1 MVGGAGEQNRQQC
14 AAPDNQPSASGCT
27 LIDVTNGVKETRV
40 RLSSLLLLSCVALV
54 GVFAARHAGAAMPP
68 DQRGV
73 KAVSLAPPPSTGGF
87 FPLKDVKRGMT
98 ATAWTVFEG
107 TTPEP
112 MDVEI
117 LGVLRGVRGPGHDI
131 ILAQLHGSKPEY
143 TGVVAG
149 MSGSPVYIGNKLLG
163 SISYHIGQF
172 SKDAIAGITPI
183 ADMLEVRDI
192 PIGGPLQRANGNE
205 DAPAPA
211 ISMARTSAGLSDS
224 GVNLQPIATPVMM
237 SGFQPEAIR
246 LWKEKMAGTG
256 LDEVVAGGGAGSSLG
271 AGGEPSMV
279 SAADVLPGSAVSIQ
293 LARGDMELAATCTV
307 TYIDP
312 KQLLACGHPV
322 LQAGPVSLPMT
333 KTDVVTT
340 LASSLQSFKVIN
352 TGETIGAFT
361 EDRESAIRG
370 VIGSRARMIPLH
382 ITVDGIQK
390 PRNLNVQVLDMP
402 SLTPQVIL
410 VVLFQ
415 ALLQNNDNTSET
427 SYHLTGSI
435 DMDGYPRT
443 PLDLWAP
450 ASDAMPAPM
459 MAALQTGERFSK
471 LYSNGT
477 RHGGVRAVDLKV
489 EAIPRRVQVELQSA
503 RLTSGNIVHAGDTVT
518 VEATVRPWQQPAHNV
533 RIPVTLPARLQSGNL
548 RILISDATVLD
559 RTMDQPRMMPRPV
572 DMDSVLAQVS
582 KEHRADRIYVSLLM
596 PETQASMEGR
606 TLSGLPISMANAL
619 EPLRAAQDVSLNGE
633 SAMLAGEA
641 LAGGVL
647 NGFQI
652 LTLRVEAGGGVN

>member
-1 MVGGAGEQNRQQC
+1 
-14 AAPDNQPSASGCT
+14 
-27 LIDVTNGVKETRV
+27 
-40 RLSSLLLLSCVALV
+40 
-54 GVFAARHAGAAMPP
+54 
-68 DQRGV
+68 
-73 KAVSLAPPPSTGGF
+73 
-87 FPLKDVKRGMT
+87 
-98 ATAWTVFEG
+98 
-107 TTPEP
+107 
-112 MDVEI
+112 
-117 LGVLRGVRGPGHDI
+117 
-131 ILAQLHGSKPEY
+131 
-143 TGVVAG
+143 
-149 MSGSPVYIGNKLLG
+149 
-163 SISYHIGQF
+163 
-172 SKDAIAGITPI
+172 
-183 ADMLEVRDI
+183 
-192 PIGGPLQRANGNE
+192 
-205 DAPAPA
+205 
-211 ISMARTSAGLSDS
+211 
-224 GVNLQPIATPVMM
+224 
-237 SGFQPEAIR
+237 
-246 LWKEKMAGTG
+246 
-256 LDEVVAGGGAGSSLG
+256 
-271 AGGEPSMV
+271 
-279 SAADVLPGSAVSIQ
+279 
-293 LARGDMELAATCTV
+293 
-307 TYIDP
+307 
-312 KQLLACGHPV
+312 
-322 LQAGPVSLPMT
+322 
-333 KTDVVTT
+333 
-340 LASSLQSFKVIN
+340 
-352 TGETIGAFT
+352 
-361 EDRESAIRG
+361 
-370 VIGSRARMIPLH
+370 MIPLH
-382 ITVDGIQK
+382 ISVDGIQK

-435 DMDGYPRT
+435 DMDGYPKT
-443 PLDLWAP
+443 SLDLWAP

-459 MAALQTGERFSK
+459 MAALQTGERFSR

-548 RILISDATVLD
+548 RILVSDAAVLD

-572 DMDSVLAQVS
+572 DMESVLAQVS

-652 LTLRVEAGGGVN
+652 LTLRVEAGAGVN

>member
-1 MVGGAGEQNRQQC
+1 MPPGANEQNRPEP
-14 AAPDNQPSASGCT
+14 ATSANPLRATGCT
-27 LIDVTNGVKETRV
+27 LIDVRNHVKETRLRQASV
-40 RLSSLLLLSCVALV
+40 LLLCCVALGPV
-54 GVFAARHAGAAMPP
+54 LVASYARCEAPS
-68 DQRGV
+68 DQSPLTPSSV
-73 KAVSLAPPPSTGGF
+73 TPPPSTGGF
-87 FPLKDVKRGMT
+87 FPLKNVKRGMK

-107 TTPEP
+107 TSPEP

-117 LGVLRGVRGPGHDI
+117 LGILRGVRGPGHDI
-131 ILAQLHGSKPEY
+131 ILAQLHGAKPEY

-149 MSGSPVYIGNKLLG
+149 MSGSPVYIGDKLLG

-183 ADMLEVRDI
+183 EDMLEVRDI
-192 PIGGPLQRANGNE
+192 PIGGPLELAQHKE
-205 DAPAPA
+205 DTATPAFA
-211 ISMARTSAGLSDS
+211 MAGINAGLPDS

-256 LDEVVAGGGAGSSLG
+256 LDEVVAGGGAGGSLG
-271 AGGEPSMV
+271 ANGEPAMV
-279 SAADVLPGSAVSIQ
+279 SASDVLPGSAVSVQ

-382 ITVDGIQK
+382 ISVDGIQK
-390 PRNLNVQVLDMP
+390 PRKLNVQVLDMP
-402 SLTPQVIL
+402 TLTPQVIL
-410 VVLFQ
+410 IVLFQ

-435 DMDGYPRT
+435 DMDGYPRA

-459 MAALQTGERFSK
+459 VAALETGEKFSRI
-471 LYSNGT
+471 YSNGT
-477 RHGGVRAVDLKV
+477 RHGAVRAVDLKID
-489 EAIPRRVQVELQSA
+489 AIPRRVQVELQSA

-518 VEATVRPWQQPAHNV
+518 VEATVRPWQQPARNV

-548 RILISDATVLD
+548 RILISDASVLD

-572 DMDSVLAQVS
+572 DVDSVLAQVS
-582 KEHRADRIYVSLLM
+582 REHRADHIYVSLLV

-633 SAMLAGEA
+633 SALLAGEA
-641 LAGGVL
+641 QAGGVL

>member
-1 MVGGAGEQNRQQC
+1 MA
-14 AAPDNQPSASGCT
+14 
-27 LIDVTNGVKETRV
+27 
-40 RLSSLLLLSCVALV
+40 
-54 GVFAARHAGAAMPP
+54 P

-73 KAVSLAPPPSTGGF
+73 KTASLAPPPSTGGF
-87 FPLKDVKRGMT
+87 FPLKDVKRGMM

-107 TTPEP
+107 TMPEP
-112 MDVEI
+112 MAVEI
-117 LGVLRGVRGPGHDI
+117 LGILRGVRGPGHDI
-131 ILAQLHGSKPEY
+131 ILAQLHGPKPEY

-183 ADMLEVRDI
+183 EDMLEVRDI
-192 PIGGPLQRANGNE
+192 PISGPLQRASG
-205 DAPAPA
+205 DQDTTAFA
-211 ISMARTSAGLSDS
+211 ISMARTSAGLPDT

-382 ITVDGIQK
+382 ISVDGIQK

-459 MAALQTGERFSK
+459 MAALQTGERFSR

-548 RILISDATVLD
+548 RILVSDATVLD
-559 RTMDQPRMMPRPV
+559 RTMDQPRMIPRPV

-596 PETQASMEGR
+596 PEAQASMEGR

-633 SAMLAGEA
+633 SAMVAGEA

>member
-1 MVGGAGEQNRQQC
+1 
-14 AAPDNQPSASGCT
+14 
-27 LIDVTNGVKETRV
+27 VKETRV
-40 RLSSLLLLSCVALV
+40 PLASLLLLPCLALAP
-54 GVFAARHAGAAMPP
+54 VFAATQAPAAAPS
-68 DQRGV
+68 DQHGMT
-73 KAVSLAPPPSTGGF
+73 AIALAPPPSTGGF
-87 FPLKDVKRGMT
+87 YALKDVKRGMK

-131 ILAQLHGSKPEY
+131 ILAQLHGPKPEY

-183 ADMLEVRDI
+183 EDMLEVRDI
-192 PIGGPLQRANGNE
+192 PIGGPLQRAGSNR
-205 DAPAPA
+205 DTTAPP
-211 ISMARTSAGLSDS
+211 ISMARTGAGLPDT

-246 LWKEKMAGTG
+246 LWKEKMMGTG

-271 AGGEPSMV
+271 AAGEPSMV
-279 SAADVLPGSAVSIQ
+279 SAADVLPGSAVSVQ

-312 KQLLACGHPV
+312 RQLLACGHPV

-370 VIGSRARMIPLH
+370 VIGSRARMVPLH
-382 ITVDGIQK
+382 ITIDGIQK

-415 ALLQNNDNTSET
+415 ALLLNNDNTSET
-427 SYHLTGSI
+427 SYHLTGSV

-443 PLDLWAP
+443 SLDLWAP

-459 MAALQTGERFSK
+459 MAALETGERLSK

-477 RHGGVRAVDLKV
+477 RHGAVRAVDLRV
-489 EAIPRRVQVELQSA
+489 EAIPRRVQVDLQSA

-548 RILISDATVLD
+548 RILVSDATVLD

-652 LTLRVEAGGGVN
+652 LTLRVEAGAGVN

>member
-1 MVGGAGEQNRQQC
+1 MFPARRRANSTYAVT
-14 AAPDNQPSASGCT
+14 PDNQPSMTGCT
-27 LIDVTNGVKETRV
+27 LIDVRNGVKETR
-40 RLSSLLLLSCVALV
+40 LPLASLLLLPWLALIPMFVA
-54 GVFAARHAGAAMPP
+54 GQARAESSSK
-68 DQRGV
+68 QS
-73 KAVSLAPPPSTGGF
+73 SLSPPPSTVGF
-87 FPLKDVKRGMT
+87 FPLKEIKRGMT

-107 TTPEP
+107 TKPEP

-117 LGVLRGVRGPGHDI
+117 LGVLRGIRGPGHDI
-131 ILAQLHGSKPEY
+131 ILAQLHGPKPEY

-149 MSGSPVYIGNKLLG
+149 MSGSPVYIGDKLLG
-163 SISYHIGQF
+163 AISYHIGQF

-183 ADMLEVRDI
+183 EDMLEVRDI
-192 PIGGPLQRANGNE
+192 PIGGPLQQARYERNNATPTV
-205 DAPAPA
+205 A
-211 ISMARTSAGLSDS
+211 MASSNAGLPET

-256 LDEVVAGGGAGSSLG
+256 LDEVVAGGGSGSSLS
-271 AGGEPSMV
+271 AGGEPLMV
-279 SAADVLPGSAVSIQ
+279 PAADVLPGSAVSVQ
-293 LARGDMELAATCTV
+293 FARGDMELAATCTV

-333 KTDVVTT
+333 KTEVVTT
-340 LASSLQSFKVIN
+340 LASSFQSFKVIN
-352 TGETIGAFT
+352 TGETIGSFT

-370 VIGSRARMIPLH
+370 VIGSRARMIPLQ
-382 ITVDGIQK
+382 ISVDGMQK
-390 PRNLNVQVLDMP
+390 SRKLHIQVLDMP

-415 ALLQNNDNTSET
+415 ALLQNNDNTAET

-435 DMDGYPRT
+435 DTDGYPKT

-459 MAALQTGERFSK
+459 MAALETGERISRI
-471 LYSNGT
+471 YSNSS
-477 RHGGVRAVDLKV
+477 RHGAVRAVDLKV
-489 EAIPRRVQVELQSA
+489 EAIPRRVQVDLESA
-503 RLTSGNIVHAGDTVT
+503 RLVSGNIVHAGDTVT
-518 VEATVRPWQQPAHNV
+518 VEATVRPWQQPARNV

-548 RILISDATVLD
+548 RILVSDATVLD
-559 RTMDQPRMMPRPV
+559 RTMDQPRMVPRPA

-582 KEHRADRIYVSLLM
+582 KEHRADRIYVSLLV

-606 TLSGLPISMANAL
+606 TLSGLPLSIANAL

-633 SAMLAGEA
+633 SALLAGEA
-641 LAGGVL
+641 QAGGVL